1 MTKLDFTPEEIEICT
16 DRIVSA
22 LGLARKAGK
31 CVIGTELCV
40 ECIRNGSAK
49 FVAAANDLSDN
60 TAKRLK
66 DSTSFHN
73 IKLVVLDCDMSTL
86 ASRFGKKSNVA
97 CAAITD
103 EGFVKIIE
111 KIYGEVHTQHTEV
124 QQ

>member
-1 MTKLDFTPEEIEICT
+1 MKLDFSPEEIKLCT

-31 CVIGTELCV
+31 CIIGTELCV
-40 ECIRNGSAK
+40 ESIRNKNAK
-49 FVAAANDLSDN
+49 IVAMANDLSDN
-60 TAKRLK
+60 SIKRLK

-73 IKLVVLDCDMSTL
+73 VQLIVLNCDMSTL
-86 ASRFGKKSNVA
+86 ASKLGKTGNVA

-103 EGFVKIIE
+103 DGFVKIIE
-111 KIYGEVHTQHTEV
+111 KIYGEIHTQHTEV